1 MKRIAFGIVLGLFV
15 FAASAQAKPAAKAA
29 KKEVAEAADTQK
41 AVTLSG
47 QIGCGMCAFKVTKT
61 CNDAIRVKEDGKEV
75 VYLFAADA
83 ARKHDMAMCKTVR
96 DGKVTGVVSEEDGKK
111 TIKVSKIEFAK

>member
-1 MKRIAFGIVLGLFV
+1 
-15 FAASAQAKPAAKAA
+15 
-29 KKEVAEAADTQK
+29 
-41 AVTLSG
+41 
-47 QIGCGMCAFKVTKT
+47 MCAFKVAKT
-61 CNDAIRVKEDGKEV
+61 CTDAIRVKEDGKDV
-75 VYLFAADA
+75 VYLFAADP

>member
-1 MKRIAFGIVLGLFV
+1 MKRIAFGIALSLFA
-15 FAASAQAKPAAKAA
+15 FAASVQAAKPAAK
-29 KKEVAEAADTQK
+29 KEAAPAADVQK
-41 AVTLSG
+41 TVTLSG

-61 CNDAIRVKEDGKEV
+61 CADAIRVKEDGKDV
-75 VYLFAADA
+75 VYLFAADP

-111 TIKVSKIEFAK
+111 TIKVSKVEYSK